1 MKFGFRL
8 GILIVGIVAVALP
21 GMASRAATYDLSWN
35 AIAGGGDTA
44 TTGGSYALGATIG
57 QAGTGSSTGGSYSFK
72 SGFWQVENTTPA
84 EGPTID
90 IDGNNIY
97 DALTDGLLIIR
108 YLFGLSGLS
117 LTNGAIGP
125 GATRLTPQDILLRL
139 NNIRPILDVD
149 GNGQPD
155 ALTDGL
161 MLIRYLFGLRG
172 NSVTANA
179 VGNGAQRMVPMQIE
193 PYIQSLMP

>member
-1 MKFGFRL
+1 M
-8 GILIVGIVAVALP
+8 
-21 GMASRAATYDLSWN
+21 
-35 AIAGGGDTA
+35 
-44 TTGGSYALGATIG
+44 
-57 QAGTGSSTGGSYSFK
+57 
-72 SGFWQVENTTPA
+72 
-84 EGPTID
+84 
-90 IDGNNIY
+90 
-97 DALTDGLLIIR
+97 LIIR
-108 YLFGLSGLS
+108 NLFGLSGLS